1 MVVAAPGLLVLL
13 HHKSQL
19 QATPCHDHRLALLE
33 PSSRGA
39 RPPRLAMADTL
50 LMAGGRAGMAG
61 MPLMSTSTGIR
72 YVWPREWLRLRAA
85 VHVSGADARKRKG
98 WKAEEEEKSGG
109 AEEGGTSH

>member
-1 MVVAAPGLLVLL
+1 
-13 HHKSQL
+13 
-19 QATPCHDHRLALLE
+19 
-33 PSSRGA
+33 
-39 RPPRLAMADTL
+39 
-50 LMAGGRAGMAG
+50 MAG

-109 AEEGGTSH
+109 AEEGGTTSH